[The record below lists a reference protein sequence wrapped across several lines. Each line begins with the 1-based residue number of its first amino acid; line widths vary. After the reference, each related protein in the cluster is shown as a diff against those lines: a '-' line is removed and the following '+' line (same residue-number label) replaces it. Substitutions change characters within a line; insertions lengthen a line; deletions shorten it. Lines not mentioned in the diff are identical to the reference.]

1 MSLSPEK
8 RNDLIKLGA
17 ITVGVLL
24 ALWLL
29 VIKPERAR
37 VEQKIK
43 AQNELTQKIVQKSK
57 IIQTAQQI
65 STKLQ
70 KSSAQLQAV
79 EDQMVSGDPYLW
91 IIKTL
96 GEFEV
101 ADKIEFSKYDP
112 PRDVDPLFPKKVPY
126 KTVSFTVAGTANY
139 HDLGKFL
146 ADLENGYPH
155 ISVHRLDLE
164 PVPGLEGSDEKL
176 SFLLEL
182 YVLVKPVK
190 GAPGA
195 TAPRA

>member
-1 MSLSPEK
+1 M
-8 RNDLIKLGA
+8 
-17 ITVGVLL
+17 TVGVLL
-24 ALWLL
+24 AWWLL
-29 VIKPERAR
+29 VINPARER

-43 AQNELTQKIVQKSK
+43 AQNELTQKIVLKNK
-57 IIQTAQQI
+57 IIQTAEQI
-65 STKLQ
+65 TTKLQ
-70 KSSAQLQAV
+70 ESSAQLQAV

-112 PRDVDPLFPKKVPY
+112 PRAVDPLLPNTVPY
-126 KTVSFTVAGTANY
+126 KSVSFIIAGTANY

-146 ADLENGYPH
+146 AHLENGYPH
-155 ISVHRLDLE
+155 ISVHRLELE
-164 PVPGLEGSDEKL
+164 PVPGLEGSEEKL

-190 GAPGA
+190 GAPGPA
-195 TAPRA
+195 APRA